1 MRRGS
6 YPRRRGSPTRG
17 GPRISTV
24 VRTVFR
30 TVVRSRR
37 RPSRSLWGVGL
48 LLALAS
54 ALAAQETPGRIEGVV
69 QRPDGS
75 RVPGVTVV
83 AEEADTGS
91 GVSAITD
98 EKGRFEI
105 AGLTPGTYALSFS
118 LGTDLDTVPP
128 VEVTSGATSRVTKTV
143 DWRYVVAET
152 LTVYSASRRT
162 ERIVEAPAAVSVVSH
177 ETIELAAPTGELPKL
192 FESLPGAEITQSGL
206 FDFKLNV
213 RGVNGLVNRRV
224 AVLIDGRNPSFP
236 LLDTQEWHTL
246 SFPLD
251 EIATAELVRGPSS
264 ALYGANAFNGV
275 LNLTTRAPADELGG
289 EARLTLGDLSTTRV
303 DFRVAQGLGEGLFL
317 KALGSYQESD
327 DYYRSR
333 NQTLE
338 YSKPC
343 LTQALD
349 CLFLEPV
356 PLPLDR
362 DRVAFAGVRFD
373 KDFDESHTLVVETST
388 SDSKGPVFTTSAGR
402 FQLTDVDGFWVRSN
416 FHTPRWN
423 LLAYY
428 NDRDAAALTMSAGT
442 PSYSDSFRLVGEW
455 QGWWELAGGRGRI
468 VGGTFLST
476 ERVDTAGPDG
486 VPTLLFDVARA
497 DKQAVFAQLDWE
509 LSDRLKLVAA
519 ARWDDNTL
527 HDPQVSP
534 KASLVF
540 AATPRHTL
548 RLSYNEAFQTPN
560 YPEFFLRV
568 PLAPPADL
576 SPFEAFCAPLGLDC
590 GFGRPVELLAV
601 GNENLN
607 VETIESAELGYR
619 GLLGNRA
626 YMTVD
631 YYRTEIQDFV
641 QLLVPQ
647 LGTRLGRAN
656 PAFGPWQPPADLPG
670 PVSDTLLATLE
681 GALGPLFPLLSN
693 DPITGDPIFVLN
705 TIVNFG
711 RVETQGAELALD
723 VSIDRQWSFDANYSW
738 LDFNVRDELAE
749 APLESN
755 GPKHKVNL
763 GLTYNDKRISAAVH
777 YRWVDSFRWSE
788 GLVRGPVPSY
798 DVVNVAGIYRLS
810 DSWEL
815 GVNVS
820 NLFDDVHYEAFSGD
834 LLERRVLGH
843 LGFSW

>member
-1 MRRGS
+1 MRRGNNARS
-6 YPRRRGSPTRG
+6 AG
-17 GPRISTV
+17 GV
-24 VRTVFR
+24 VRFLG
-30 TVVRSRR
+30 
-37 RPSRSLWGVGL
+37 SLGL
-48 LLALAS
+48 ALALAS
-54 ALAAQETPGRIEGVV
+54 AFAPRGALAAQGAPRESPGRIEGLV
-69 QRPDGS
+69 QRPDGT
-75 RVPGVTVV
+75 RVPGVDVV
-83 AEEADTGS
+83 AEREAAGLRA
-91 GVSAITD
+91 SAVTND
-98 EKGRFEI
+98 EGRFVLPEL
-105 AGLTPGTYALSFS
+105 APGTWTVTFS

-128 VEVTSGATSRVTKTV
+128 VEVTAGSATEVEKTV
-143 DWRYVVAET
+143 DWMHIVAET
-152 LTVYSASRRT
+152 LTVYSVSRRT
-162 ERIVEAPAAVSVVSH
+162 ERIVEAPAAVSVVSG
-177 ETIELAAPTGELPKL
+177 ESIERQSATGQLPKL

-251 EIATAELVRGPSS
+251 EIASAELVRGPSS

-275 LNLTTRAPADELGG
+275 LNLTTRAPADQLGG
-289 EARLTLGDLSTTRV
+289 EARLTLGDLSTTRF
-303 DFRVAQGLGEGLFL
+303 DFRVSRRLGEGLFV

-327 DYYRSR
+327 DFYRSR
-333 NQTLE
+333 DESLE
-338 YSKPC
+338 YSEPC
-343 LTQALD
+343 VARALD

-362 DRVAFAGVRFD
+362 DQVAFAGVRLD
-373 KDFDESHTLVVETST
+373 RDFDERRTLVVEASS
-388 SDSKGPVFTTSAGR
+388 SDSDGPVFTTSAGR
-402 FQLTDVDGFWVRSN
+402 FQLTEVDGFWVRTN

-442 PSYSDSFRLVGEW
+442 PSFSDSFRAAGEW
-455 QGWWELAGGRGRI
+455 QGWWDVADGRGRL
-468 VGGTFLST
+468 VGGAFLST
-476 ERVDTAGPDG
+476 EEVDTAGPDG
-486 VPTLLFDVARA
+486 VQTLLFDVAEA

-509 LSDRLKLVAA
+509 LSDRLKGVVA
-519 ARWDDNTL
+519 ARWDDNSL
-527 HDPQVSP
+527 HDPQLSP

-576 SPFEAFCAPLGLDC
+576 SPFSAFCAPAGVDC

-601 GNENLN
+601 GNEGLE
-607 VETIESAELGYR
+607 VETIESAEVGYS

-626 YMTVD
+626 YLTVD
-631 YYRTEIQDFV
+631 YYRTEIEDFV

-656 PAFGPWQPPADLPG
+656 PDFGPWQPPADLPA
-670 PVSDTLLATLE
+670 PVADALLTTLQ
-681 GALGPLFPLLSN
+681 GALGPLYPFLSN
-693 DPITGDPIFVLN
+693 DPVSGDPILALN

-711 RVETQGAELALD
+711 RVDTQGAEVALD
-723 VSIDRQWSFDANYSW
+723 VSLHRGWSFDVNYSW
-738 LDFNVRDELAE
+738 LDFDVQDELAE

-755 GPKHKVNL
+755 GPEHKANL
-763 GLTYNDKRISAAVH
+763 GVAYNGERLSAGVH
-777 YRWVDSFRWSE
+777 YRWVDAFRWSE

-798 DVVNVAGIYRLS
+798 AVVNAAGLYRLTTG
-810 DSWEL
+810 WEV
-815 GVNVS
+815 GVQVS
-820 NLFDDVHYEAFSGD
+820 NLFNDVHYEAFSGD